1 MTPPFTPVRS
11 MRALHGASLFTL
23 IFSQLQV
30 ATCRYASTTVE
41 GVALRP
47 RFAWQWRMSG
57 VRNHRP
63 RAWVGFVLR
72 ISEREAAA
80 EQLSDYKHHQRRL
93 GRRLRG
99 ALGEGG
105 ASHLGHI
112 ALASGWSRQLRFAW
126 SWAVGP
132 RMLLCSVRMCGA
144 RVYYPYSSHLCMR
157 FFSFACA
164 CACPHT
170 FTKGG

>member
-1 MTPPFTPVRS
+1 
-11 MRALHGASLFTL
+11 MRALSPYGASLFTF